1 MITTNYSCRNCS
13 TIASLYAGV
22 KVRRFGRSA
31 RGPRAEAT
39 RPSSRTDAGMSATVN
54 VTCLVDPVSPY

>member
-1 MITTNYSCRNCS
+1 MTGVGAPAGKVQPDAHRSP
-13 TIASLYAGV
+13 YAGV

-39 RPSSRTDAGMSATVN
+39 RPSSRTEAGMSATVN
-54 VTCLVDPVSPY
+54 VTVS